1 MTVMPGFAAWNLS
14 RIARITSPSLPSL
27 YHIIRIS
34 TAFAD
39 GAALDAGAE
48 VAAGAADELDADAVL
63 ADDDETAGAEL
74 DADEAGAELD
84 AGALVAAGAGGG
96 AAGAGAQAYTTRIA
110 SRATAAIRNSLFI
123 VRSP

>member
-1 MTVMPGFAAWNLS
+1 M
-14 RIARITSPSLPSL
+14 TSPSLPSL
-27 YHIIRIS
+27 YHIMRIS
-34 TAFAD
+34 TALAD

-48 VAAGAADELDADAVL
+48 VATGAADELDAVAVL
-63 ADDDETAGAEL
+63 ADDEETAGAEL

-96 AAGAGAQAYTTRIA
+96 ATGAGAHADTTRIA
-110 SRATAAIRNSLFI
+110 SRATAAIRKSLFM